1 VLRNLKRPRQFF
13 MLLEIL
19 KIPHPEVSFKP
30 VISDLKQSAAG
41 WLYKQG
47 GGSGGTHVRKALPLP
62 GIAPETGCYFQRE
75 IKGTPVSLLF
85 VADGKQAKA
94 IGFNQQWT
102 APAPT
107 MPYRYGGAVAN
118 ADLPDSIRQ
127 QLIHAAQQLTNAV
140 GLRGLNSLDAIMDG
154 KQLWVLEINPRLSAT
169 FDLYQS
175 ADCNLF
181 ELHIRASAGD
191 FSDSVKALSQ
201 THLLQKSKAH
211 HIVYA
216 PYNLVFPNH
225 MEWPEWVADVP
236 LPDSAIRMH
245 DPVCTV
251 TAEAETAEAARE
263 LVFSRRESLETIL
276 AKYKNELK
284 N

>member
-1 VLRNLKRPRQFF
+1 
-13 MLLEIL
+13 
-19 KIPHPEVSFKP
+19 
-30 VISDLKQSAAG
+30 
-41 WLYKQG
+41 
-47 GGSGGTHVRKALPLP
+47 
-62 GIAPETGCYFQRE
+62 
-75 IKGTPVSLLF
+75 
-85 VADGKQAKA
+85 
-94 IGFNQQWT
+94 
-102 APAPT
+102 
-107 MPYRYGGAVAN
+107 
-118 ADLPDSIRQ
+118 
-127 QLIHAAQQLTNAV
+127 
-140 GLRGLNSLDAIMDG
+140 MDG
-154 KQLWVLEINPRLSAT
+154 ERLWVLEINPRLSAT
-169 FDLYQS
+169 FGLYHS

-181 ELHIRASAGD
+181 ELHMRACAGD
-191 FSDSVKALSQ
+191 FSDYARALSQ
-201 THLLQKSKAH
+201 GLLLQNSKAH